1 MNNYGINPETGQVE
15 RLDKLKEKFEN
26 DSSYANFEWKSMWDS
41 MEEFTNA
48 KGEKEMR
55 IVNQHTGKT
64 ITPKYGE
71 KLAGDELKENNKNM
85 NTFMSMRRVTMSMS
99 SRVKGT
105 QSSEDTASWKHT
117 VIGQVFGQFRSWM
130 VPTVNERLKRE
141 QYNMSMDEFEVGRWT
156 AIYNV
161 AGNSLLNSCK
171 LLAKS
176 LIPFVNK
183 DFDDDTNI
191 KMKEMYDLFIEN
203 NPDFADKVS
212 FKDYLNE
219 YKGQMRSLSREI
231 KIFAGILLVHA
242 ALLPLLFPGDDDE
255 DKGIVFN
262 SISGVLGRLTTELG
276 FYLPAPFTPGMT
288 EFKKLIS
295 KDPMPLT
302 RALDDVGNI
311 VGNTYD
317 ETRDLIFGE
326 DSNRDKTPALYY
338 GASVFGMKNAFKYI
352 GITDTDEKTNS
363 IWEWLTDD
371 NEHSRK

>member
-1 MNNYGINPETGQVE
+1 
-15 RLDKLKEKFEN
+15 
-26 DSSYANFEWKSMWDS
+26 
-41 MEEFTNA
+41 
-48 KGEKEMR
+48 
-55 IVNQHTGKT
+55 
-64 ITPKYGE
+64 
-71 KLAGDELKENNKNM
+71 
-85 NTFMSMRRVTMSMS
+85 
-99 SRVKGT
+99 
-105 QSSEDTASWKHT
+105 
-117 VIGQVFGQFRSWM
+117 
-130 VPTVNERLKRE
+130 
-141 QYNMSMDEFEVGRWT
+141 MSMDEFEVGRWT

-183 DFDDDTNI
+183 DFDDDTNV

-255 DKGIVFN
+255 DKGIIFN

-311 VGNTYD
+311 VGNTFD

-326 DSNRDKTPALYY
+326 ESKHDKTPPMYY

-352 GITDTDEKTNS
+352 GITDTDDKQNS